1 MPNLNKIRG
10 RGGGGGGVGGGP
22 ANGGR
27 GGRGVGA
34 SSGPANNSGL
44 QRPSNLGASTRHHSS
59 DPRLQQ
65 QPQPGQ
71 QQSRIGSGGVR
82 GVYGGRPSYAGPPT
96 SHTNEVRRN
105 KKFFSHQ
112 LFSKKK
118 LTAAVAMELQG
129 DDEKRPRK
137 PLLRKGT
144 FAVRTKRPPEPLTL
158 DEAAA
163 DLETLRQNGDELN
176 AIGVSSG
183 PPDICEEQNEKD
195 QGDMDGVHMS

>member
-65 QPQPGQ
+65 QPPPGQ
-71 QQSRIGSGGVR
+71 QQSRIGSGVR

-96 SHTNEVRRN
+96 SHTNEVRR
-105 KKFFSHQ
+105 KKSFSHIN
-112 LFSKKK
+112 FF
-118 LTAAVAMELQG
+118 
-129 DDEKRPRK
+129 PRK
-137 PLLRKGT
+137 THGCCGYGITGGRRKASQKAFVAKRDLCCSDQKT
-144 FAVRTKRPPEPLTL
+144 PRTVAT
-158 DEAAA
+158 
-163 DLETLRQNGDELN
+163 
-176 AIGVSSG
+176 
-183 PPDICEEQNEKD
+183 
-195 QGDMDGVHMS
+195 

>member
-1 MPNLNKIRG
+1 MISKICEKLLFLSIFSDRLRRSMPNLNKIRG

-71 QQSRIGSGGVR
+71 QQSRIGSGVR

-96 SHTNEVRRN
+96 SHTNEVRR
-105 KKFFSHQ
+105 KKKVFSHQ
-112 LFSKKK
+112 LFSKKNSRLLWLWNYRGTTK
-118 LTAAVAMELQG
+118 SVPESLCC
-129 DDEKRPRK
+129 EKG
-137 PLLRKGT
+137 PLLFGPKDPQNRCHLMKLP
-144 FAVRTKRPPEPLTL
+144 RTSKP
-158 DEAAA
+158 
-163 DLETLRQNGDELN
+163 
-176 AIGVSSG
+176 
-183 PPDICEEQNEKD
+183 
-195 QGDMDGVHMS
+195 

>member
-1 MPNLNKIRG
+1 MVYRQSPFGKLNLDNDKQDLRKITFLIKIFSDRLRRSMPNLNKIRG
-10 RGGGGGGVGGGP
+10 RGGGGGVGGGP

-96 SHTNEVRRN
+96 SHTNEVRR
-105 KKFFSHQ
+105 KKVFLTSTFF
-112 LFSKKK
+112 L
-118 LTAAVAMELQG
+118 
-129 DDEKRPRK
+129 
-137 PLLRKGT
+137 
-144 FAVRTKRPPEPLTL
+144 
-158 DEAAA
+158 
-163 DLETLRQNGDELN
+163 
-176 AIGVSSG
+176 
-183 PPDICEEQNEKD
+183 
-195 QGDMDGVHMS
+195 